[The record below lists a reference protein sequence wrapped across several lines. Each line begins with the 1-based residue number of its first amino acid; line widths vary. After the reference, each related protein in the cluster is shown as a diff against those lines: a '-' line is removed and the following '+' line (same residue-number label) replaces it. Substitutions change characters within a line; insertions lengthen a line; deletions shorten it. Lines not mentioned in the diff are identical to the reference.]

1 MEAFPADAAHRGAEH
16 IPILLDTS
24 AQRVRDAFAAM
35 GVLSDAVVFLEG
47 WFKDT
52 LPAARRSTFG
62 RFAVVRLD
70 GDTYE
75 STWQALESLYDL
87 LSPGGFVIVDDYT
100 DWTGCRR
107 AITDYRERHGVTAPV
122 RPVYHGPGEE
132 IRGVWWQKPWSPPPQ
147 RPPGDPIG

>member
-1 MEAFPADAAHRGAEH
+1 MDAAHVGVEH
-16 IPILLDTS
+16 VQVHLGNS
-24 AQRVRDAFAAM
+24 AQRVRDSFAAL

-62 RFAVVRLD
+62 RFAVIRLD

-75 STWQALESLYDL
+75 STWQALNSLYDL

-100 DWTGCRR
+100 SWIGCRR
-107 AITDYRERHGVTAPV
+107 AVTDFRELHSVTAPI
-122 RPVYHGPGEE
+122 RPVHHGPGES
-132 IRGVWWQKPWSPPPQ
+132 IQGVWWQKPWN
-147 RPPGDPIG
+147 